1 MPETDIYVKVWNSLC
16 VFHFL
21 IFLDL
26 KKKKKSQNDQ
36 IVRKRCAYNVN
47 MGSYMYLLLN

>member
-26 KKKKKSQNDQ
+26 KKKRRAKMT
-36 IVRKRCAYNVN
+36 R
-47 MGSYMYLLLN
+47 LLEKDVHIM